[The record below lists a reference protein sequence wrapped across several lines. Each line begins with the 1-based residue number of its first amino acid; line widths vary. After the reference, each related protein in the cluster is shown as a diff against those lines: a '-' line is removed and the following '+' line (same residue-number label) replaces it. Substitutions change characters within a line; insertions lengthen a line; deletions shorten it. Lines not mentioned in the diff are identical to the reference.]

1 MAKKKLNIIG
11 IVFAALILVGLI
23 LAIVGMC
30 TPILSN
36 GDLKVSIGLFDDKWA
51 DLDKLR
57 EAASKANA
65 DVTIPSRTFTLISFI
80 VLLIGAVVA
89 VLSAVLDMLGKGNKI
104 IGLCG
109 GAVAV
114 LGGLLVLIAGL
125 VLASDFTEYSK
136 VVNQSI
142 SAGAGIWLGFIG
154 GLLAGVPAILGA
166 LKVGQK

>member
-1 MAKKKLNIIG
+1 MAKKKLNVIG
-11 IVFAALILVGLI
+11 IVFAALILVGLV

-36 GDLKVSIGLFDDKWA
+36 GDLKVSVGLFDEEWS
-51 DLDKLR
+51 KL
-57 EAASKANA
+57 EKLSESMPNLN
-65 DVTIPSRTFTLISFI
+65 VPSRTFTIIAFV

-89 VLSAVLDMLGKGNKI
+89 VLSAVLDMIGKGNKF
-104 IGLCG
+104 IGLGG

-114 LGGLLVLIAGL
+114 LGGILVLIAGL

-136 VVNQSI
+136 IVDQTI